1 MSYTYWITA
10 VNVAGESNA
19 GNTVELTSSSVPEAP
34 SNLSMEM
41 VDESLY
47 LHWISGDLQGSDII
61 EYRIYR
67 NGTFIASTQP
77 NITWIVINGDFN
89 GVYYVTAVNSV
100 GESAPSA
107 SIYVMILQNESQ
119 NISGG
124 DNSSNNTDQGYS
136 NETVIFVSGG
146 NDLWLMIVVILEI
159 GIIGSI

>member
-1 MSYTYWITA
+1 M
-10 VNVAGESNA
+10 
-19 GNTVELTSSSVPEAP
+19 
-34 SNLSMEM
+34 
-41 VDESLY
+41 
-47 LHWISGDLQGSDII
+47 
-61 EYRIYR
+61 
-67 NGTFIASTQP
+67 
-77 NITWIVINGDFN
+77 
-89 GVYYVTAVNSV
+89 